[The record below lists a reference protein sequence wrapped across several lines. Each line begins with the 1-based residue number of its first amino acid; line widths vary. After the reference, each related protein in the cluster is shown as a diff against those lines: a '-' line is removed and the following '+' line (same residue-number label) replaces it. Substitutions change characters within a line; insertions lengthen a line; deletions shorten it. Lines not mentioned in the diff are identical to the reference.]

1 MDPVRQAE
9 IEHEMEQDAVQKRKD
24 LFLSSGRFDEWVIA
38 KYHEYLEDP
47 IRLWE
52 ALGPDG
58 FQAPC
63 PNLNTIFGNCQNKTA
78 EVLFEAHLACAIKGH
93 SFTGVRIETPRR
105 VCRKNSWNVTPSRE
119 CGLKQASILAV
130 LDALQSLLHGSA
142 D

>member
-63 PNLNTIFGNCQNKTA
+63 PDLNTIFGNCQNKTA
-78 EVLFEAHLACAIKGH
+78 EVLFEAHLACAIKDHDALELG
-93 SFTGVRIETPRR
+93 EAL
-105 VCRKNSWNVTPSRE
+105 
-119 CGLKQASILAV
+119 LKQARHYLMRQASDHVELNWR
-130 LDALQSLLHGSA
+130 DYE
-142 D
+142 

>member
-9 IEHEMEQDAVQKRKD
+9 IEHEMEQDAVQKKKD

-78 EVLFEAHLACAIKGH
+78 EVLFEAHLACAIKDHDALELG
-93 SFTGVRIETPRR
+93 EAL
-105 VCRKNSWNVTPSRE
+105 
-119 CGLKQASILAV
+119 LKQARHYLMRQASDHVELNWR
-130 LDALQSLLHGSA
+130 DYE
-142 D
+142 

>member
-78 EVLFEAHLACAIKGH
+78 EVLFEAHLACAIKDHDALELG
-93 SFTGVRIETPRR
+93 EAL
-105 VCRKNSWNVTPSRE
+105 
-119 CGLKQASILAV
+119 LKQARHYLMRQASDHVELNWR
-130 LDALQSLLHGSA
+130 DYE
-142 D
+142 